1 MVVDSSALLSVLLE
15 EDDRERYAQA
25 FDSDD
30 DRFMS
35 TATFVEASIVMER
48 RRGAE
53 GLARLDQLISRASID
68 LVPVD
73 ADQAYTARSAY
84 RFYGKGRHPAA
95 LNLGDC
101 FTYALA
107 ITLREPLLFKG
118 NDFSR
123 TDVDI
128 VAI

>member
-1 MVVDSSALLSVLLE
+1 MVVDSSALLSILLN

-25 FDSDD
+25 LDSDE

-35 TATFVEASIVMER
+35 TATFVEASIVIEK
-48 RRGAE
+48 RRGSE
-53 GLARLDQLISRASID
+53 GLFALDQLITRSSIE
-68 LVPVD
+68 LIPVD
-73 ADQAYTARSAY
+73 VGQAYRARSAY
-84 RFYGKGRHPAA
+84 RLYGKGRHPAA

-101 FTYALA
+101 FAYALA
-107 ITLREPLLFKG
+107 STLKEPLLFKG

-123 TDVDI
+123 TDLDI